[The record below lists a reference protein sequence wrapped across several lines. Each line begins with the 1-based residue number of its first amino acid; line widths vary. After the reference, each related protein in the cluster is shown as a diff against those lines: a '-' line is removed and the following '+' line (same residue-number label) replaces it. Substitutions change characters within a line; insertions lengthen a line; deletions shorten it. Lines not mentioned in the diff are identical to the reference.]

1 MVHSSNALLKP
12 ESLVSWLNMIPV
24 PIEIREFLYQVY
36 GIEPHTIA
44 YFNEQNPN
52 RIYIIV
58 HGKLNYI
65 DLPVIDSKSSGAIEL
80 IKILRTVI
88 DHCDLKIPVD
98 TTQYHRY
105 LLKHGFDLSG
115 DSKTSVGSSKSNK
128 SWQMLTDGEREQL
141 QKIAAPLM
149 AVACFPISILERRK
163 KKAYKTSL
171 CRAFRETNKCEN
183 GEACGFAHG
192 EKELR
197 LPPKVH
203 PKYKTQ
209 LCNKFTMW
217 NYCPYGARCQ
227 FIHQRFHQNMEFINM
242 MNAEDSD
249 PNTDRL
255 SVERVDKS
263 IRYMNPPVALGKH
276 LYYPLENTDFR
287 GAENMGY
294 SIEMATNQSIENAAH
309 GDRSRDN
316 TDPVARNTNLGQLS
330 LVDNNILERLN
341 GRFNNMKMMN
351 NGYVFPQSYFAKS
364 GSSSSNYQLIPDEA
378 QPQVREPFDLFNLD
392 EVQEVPLDLSV
403 MEVNEKETESFD
415 LSVMKMN
422 EAQTELLDLSIP
434 EMNIK
439 RELPNLPTEEADK
452 EEKRKRKR
460 KRQKKKCDVCGRELV
475 GSLKNHMRIHTKEKL
490 YSCSVYER
498 NFAVKGT
505 LTRHMRIHTEE
516 KPYSCL
522 RCGKNFTRKYILE
535 GISSYIPVRVHAFVR
550 FAGKVLRYYRTSK
563 SICEFIAARGPTNV
577 CSAVSTP
584 PRRNEEEEKFAQI
597 TDEDKC
603 IFNLI
608 SDDREAKIALS
619 MYRMISS

>member
-12 ESLVSWLNMIPV
+12 ESLVSRLNMIPV

-65 DLPVIDSKSSGAIEL
+65 DLPVIDSKSSGAIE
-80 IKILRTVI
+80 
-88 DHCDLKIPVD
+88 
-98 TTQYHRY
+98 
-105 LLKHGFDLSG
+105 KHGFDLSG

-141 QKIAAPLM
+141 QK
-149 AVACFPISILERRK
+149 ERRK

-364 GSSSSNYQLIPDEA
+364 GSSSSNYQLIPD
-378 QPQVREPFDLFNLD
+378 
-392 EVQEVPLDLSV
+392 VQ
-403 MEVNEKETESFD
+403 
-415 LSVMKMN
+415 
-422 EAQTELLDLSIP
+422 
-434 EMNIK
+434 
-439 RELPNLPTEEADK
+439 
-452 EEKRKRKR
+452 
-460 KRQKKKCDVCGRELV
+460 
-475 GSLKNHMRIHTKEKL
+475 
-490 YSCSVYER
+490 
-498 NFAVKGT
+498 
-505 LTRHMRIHTEE
+505 
-516 KPYSCL
+516 
-522 RCGKNFTRKYILE
+522 
-535 GISSYIPVRVHAFVR
+535 SS
-550 FAGKVLRYYRTSK
+550 T
-563 SICEFIAARGPTNV
+563 
-577 CSAVSTP
+577 
-584 PRRNEEEEKFAQI
+584 
-597 TDEDKC
+597 
-603 IFNLI
+603 IF
-608 SDDREAKIALS
+608 
-619 MYRMISS
+619 